1 MPKSR
6 IQRFYYRNRRIH
18 TEIREMD
25 GELHGFY
32 RTWHFNGQLA
42 GELRYQHGRLHGLS
56 REWDENGRLL
66 GSFTMNHGTGTQRY
80 WHDNDRLKMEIDSL
94 DGRIHGRTRI
104 WLRDGTLI
112 RETYLIGNRDVTRSA
127 YLKAARKNPGWP
139 QYEAQPAGRVARH
152 NAALERKEHNLF
164 IQSVLEKPD
173 HAEAR
178 VWLNAKA
185 PANRSLAK
193 FPTAKTALRFVD
205 QLYAAGADAVIIAA
219 IYSGKRHKLFADWLL
234 VQLPG
239 SKSKRAALRK
249 ICREFCRKRGGAALP
264 DKDIA
269 ETHLFMM
276 LA

>member
-1 MPKSR
+1 M
-6 IQRFYYRNRRIH
+6 
-18 TEIREMD
+18 EIRELD
-25 GELHGFY
+25 GEFHGFY
-32 RTWHFNGQLA
+32 RTWHRNGQLVQK
-42 GELRYQHGRLHGLS
+42 LRYHHGRLHGMS

-80 WHDNDRLKMEIDSL
+80 WHDNSRLKMEIDSIN
-94 DGRIHGRTRI
+94 GQFHGRTRI

-112 RETYLIGNRDVTRSA
+112 RETYLIGNRDVTRRA
-127 YLKAARKNPGWP
+127 YLKAARTNPDWP
-139 QYEAQPAGRVARH
+139 QYEGEPAGKKVRH
-152 NAALERKEHNLF
+152 NAALKRKEHNLF

-178 VWLNAKA
+178 AWLNAKT

-193 FPTAKTALRFVD
+193 FATTKAALRFVD
-205 QLYAAGADAVIIAA
+205 QLYAASADAVIIAA
-219 IYSGKRHKLFADWLL
+219 IYTGNRRKLFADWLL

-239 SKSKRAALRK
+239 SKSKRAPLRK
-249 ICREFCRKRGGAALP
+249 ICRVFCRKRGGAALP
-264 DKDIA
+264 NTDIG